1 MARIK
6 YVINER
12 RLLYEKYA
20 AELEAKRQLLASK
33 PKSAT
38 ADIQSSQDKEN
49 IPRTRADRL
58 KARRASGRKTMAP
71 LV

>member
-20 AELEAKRQLLASK
+20 TELESKRQVPASK
-33 PKSAT
+33 AAPEVQPSHEKKGRVS
-38 ADIQSSQDKEN
+38 
-49 IPRTRADRL
+49 RAERL
-58 KARRASGRKTMAP
+58 KARRTGRSVAP
-71 LV
+71 VTV

>member
-20 AELEAKRQLLASK
+20 TELESKRQVPASK
-33 PKSAT
+33 AAPEVQPSHEKGRV
-38 ADIQSSQDKEN
+38 
-49 IPRTRADRL
+49 PRAERL
-58 KARRASGRKTMAP
+58 KARRTGRSAAP
-71 LV
+71 VPV

>member
-20 AELEAKRQLLASK
+20 TELETKRQVLA
-33 PKSAT
+33 PKATSAT
-38 ADIQSSQDKEN
+38 VEVQPSHEN
-49 IPRTRADRL
+49 GRVPRAERL
-58 KARRASGRKTMAP
+58 KARRAGRTI
-71 LV
+71 